1 MSDNKVP
8 SKELISA
15 PASVGGGYTVQFTA
29 PNHADFVLSIG
40 CIWSPSVPSA
50 RDWRRKIDM
59 RRYNHALALF
69 TQAVAA
75 AMMDVKGEASWM
87 S

>member
-8 SKELISA
+8 SKELIST

-59 RRYNHALALF
+59 RRYEQALAKF
-69 TQAVAA
+69 VQVAE
-75 AMMDVKGEASWM
+75 EALGDAWVAP
-87 S
+87 

>member
-8 SKELISA
+8 SKELISS

-29 PNHADFVLSIG
+29 PNHVDCVLSIG

-59 RRYNHALALF
+59 RRYDHALAAF
-69 TQAVAA
+69 TKVVAA
-75 AMMDVKGEASWM
+75 AMVNIEGGAS
-87 S
+87 

>member
-8 SKELISA
+8 SKELIST

-59 RRYNHALALF
+59 RRYEQALAKLV
-69 TQAVAA
+69 QVAE
-75 AMMDVKGEASWM
+75 EALGDAWVAP
-87 S
+87 